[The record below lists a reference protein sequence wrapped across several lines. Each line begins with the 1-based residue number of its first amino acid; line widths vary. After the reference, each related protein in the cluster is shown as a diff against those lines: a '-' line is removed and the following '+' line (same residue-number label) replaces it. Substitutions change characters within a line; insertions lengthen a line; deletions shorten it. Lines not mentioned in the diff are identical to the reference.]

1 MNVRTKPITSDR
13 IQDALYGFTRSQ
25 ILFCGIDLAIF
36 TRIANGQNTLEKLL
50 ADFESD
56 GEDLQERGLRLL
68 LDGLVGVGFLQKS
81 DSVTFTLPPDAA
93 EFLVEETP
101 HYIGGMVEHCKQL
114 YENWALLKDAVY
126 AGQPVGGAQSLVQ
139 LETYF
144 SELVKGLYV
153 SNYPTA
159 KKLAKALGLGKERK
173 GLEILDVA
181 GGSGVWSIALLEA
194 DKSATAT
201 LLDFPTVT
209 TVAEEFVGQHQLLDR
224 YAFWPQDLET
234 FEFPQNCFDLA
245 VLGNICH
252 ALGPFATES
261 LIRQMGRCLRPG
273 GELVIV
279 DFVPDDHRSKAGW
292 PLIFAVN
299 MLISTPEGDVF
310 TAAQYKDWMHQAGF
324 THFEVIEIESEVTAV
339 IGKK

>member
-1 MNVRTKPITSDR
+1 MTTKSRPTTSDR

-25 ILFCGIDLAIF
+25 ILFSGIDLAVF
-36 TRIANGQNTLEKLL
+36 SRIAAGHNTLPKLL
-50 ADFESD
+50 ADFEAE
-56 GEDLQERGLRLL
+56 GNALTERGLRLL

-81 DSVTFTLPPDAA
+81 DAETFLLAPDAQ

-126 AGQPVGGAQSLVQ
+126 AGQPVGGAQSLAQ

-159 KKLAKALGLGKERK
+159 KKLAKDLGIGKDRK

-194 DKSATAT
+194 DKTSTAT

-224 YAFWPQDLET
+224 YAFWPEDLET
-234 FEFPQNCFDLA
+234 FQFPESCFDLA

-252 ALGPFATES
+252 ALGPYATEN

-279 DFVPDDHRSKAGW
+279 DFVPDDNRSKSGW

-310 TAAQYKDWMHQAGF
+310 TAAQYETWMRQAGF
-324 THFEVIEIESEVTAV
+324 TTFETIEIESEVTAV